1 MTKACHHSHYDINL
15 SSNLDLLQTEKKE
28 TEKQGREC
36 VNILCMVKTIM
47 TYEKKKTVLHEYAFH
62 IDLCMSV
69 HLFCSFVID
78 LQ

>member
-47 TYEKKKTVLHEYAFH
+47 TYEKKTVLYAFH
-62 IDLCMSV
+62 IALCMSV
-69 HLFCSFVID
+69 HLFCSK
-78 LQ
+78 LS